1 MDGAE
6 FHPRGSFRPIERR
19 RTLSSKY
26 ILEMNHIEKD
36 FFGNKVLKDVS
47 IKVAPG
53 EIVALIGENGAGK
66 STIMNIL
73 FGMPSIRQTGGFKGS
88 VLIDGE
94 EVNIK
99 SPIEAMKYGIGM
111 VHQEFMLIDGYDVA
125 ENIKLNREN
134 VKKTPASLMFGKRLD
149 LVDRASMH
157 RESRETLDSLG
168 IELSDKTR
176 VGSLPV
182 GYKQFVEI
190 ARELDKKNT
199 RLIVLDEPT
208 AVLTE
213 TEAEQFLA
221 CVRSVAE
228 RGIAFIFISHKLDEV
243 KENTHHVFV
252 LRDGEMVGDYRT
264 ADLSTVKMSQLMVG
278 REVEILNRQMD
289 GEEENEE
296 VCLEFNHFG
305 VSMPGEVARDVSFEV
320 KKGEIFGIGGLAGHG
335 KISIA
340 NGVMGL
346 YPSKGEV
353 KVHGRVMDVSKT
365 KETLDS
371 GIAFVSEDRRGVGL
385 MLDESIELNIAIA
398 ALKTKDKF
406 VVKRFGIPF
415 YDKKGA
421 VEYAKQM
428 IRELDI
434 RCTGHAQPVKS
445 LSGGNQQKVCIA
457 RALTLEPDILFVSEP
472 TRGIDIGA
480 KKMILDSLMKLNREK
495 GVTVII
501 TSSELAEL
509 RSVCNRIAIVTEG
522 KIAGILRSDDKDYK
536 FGLLMSGSRLED
548 ADEEAV

>member
-1 MDGAE
+1 M
-6 FHPRGSFRPIERR
+6 
-19 RTLSSKY
+19 SSKY

-47 IKVAPG
+47 IKVKPG

-73 FGMPSIRQTGGFKGS
+73 FGMPAIQQTGGFKGS

-94 EVNIK
+94 EVHIK

-134 VKKTPASLMFGKRLD
+134 VKKTPASLVFGKRLD
-149 LVDRASMH
+149 LVDRTLMH
-157 RESRETLDSLG
+157 KESRATLDSLG
-168 IELSDKTR
+168 IELSDRTR

-199 RLIVLDEPT
+199 KLIVLDEPT

-243 KENTHHVFV
+243 KNNTHHVFV
-252 LRDGEMVGDYRT
+252 LRDGEMVGDYHT

-278 REVEILNRQMD
+278 REVEILNREM
-289 GEEENEE
+289 GHEEENEE

-305 VSMPGEVARDVSFEV
+305 VSMPGEVARDVSFQV

-353 KVHGRVMDVSKT
+353 KVHGRVLDVTKT
-365 KETLDS
+365 KDTLDD

-406 VVKRFGIPF
+406 VVKKFGIPF

-421 VEYAKQM
+421 IEYAKKM
-428 IRELDI
+428 IKDLDI

-480 KKMILDSLMKLNREK
+480 KKMILDSLMKLNKEK

-509 RSVCNRIAIVTEG
+509 RSVCNRIAIVRG
-522 KIAGILRSDDKDYK
+522 KD
-536 FGLLMSGSRLED
+536 SRNPPFR
-548 ADEEAV
+548 

>member
-1 MDGAE
+1 M
-6 FHPRGSFRPIERR
+6 
-19 RTLSSKY
+19 SSKY

-47 IKVAPG
+47 IKVKPG

-73 FGMPSIRQTGGFKGS
+73 FGMPAIQQTGGFKGS

-134 VKKTPASLMFGKRLD
+134 VKKTPASLVFGKRLD

-157 RESRETLDSLG
+157 KESRATLDSLG

-199 RLIVLDEPT
+199 KLIVLDEPT

-221 CVRSVAE
+221 CVRSVAK

-243 KENTHHVFV
+243 KNNTHHVFV
-252 LRDGEMVGDYRT
+252 LRDGEMVGDYHT

-278 REVEILNRQMD
+278 REIEILNREI
-289 GEEENEE
+289 GHEEENGE

-305 VSMPGEVARDVSFEV
+305 VSMPGEVARDVTFQV

-353 KVHGRVMDVSKT
+353 KVHGRVLDVT
-365 KETLDS
+365 
-371 GIAFVSEDRRGVGL
+371 
-385 MLDESIELNIAIA
+385 
-398 ALKTKDKF
+398 KTKDTLDD
-406 VVKRFGIPF
+406 GIALCLRT
-415 YDKKGA
+415 GA
-421 VEYAKQM
+421 VW
-428 IRELDI
+428 D
-434 RCTGHAQPVKS
+434 
-445 LSGGNQQKVCIA
+445 
-457 RALTLEPDILFVSEP
+457 
-472 TRGIDIGA
+472 
-480 KKMILDSLMKLNREK
+480 
-495 GVTVII
+495 
-501 TSSELAEL
+501 
-509 RSVCNRIAIVTEG
+509 
-522 KIAGILRSDDKDYK
+522 
-536 FGLLMSGSRLED
+536 
-548 ADEEAV
+548 

>member
-1 MDGAE
+1 M
-6 FHPRGSFRPIERR
+6 
-19 RTLSSKY
+19 SSKY

-47 IKVAPG
+47 IKVKPG

-73 FGMPSIRQTGGFKGS
+73 FGMPAIQQTGGFKGS

-134 VKKTPASLMFGKRLD
+134 VKKTPASLVFGKRLD

-157 RESRETLDSLG
+157 KESRATLDSLG

-199 RLIVLDEPT
+199 KLIVLDEPT

-221 CVRSVAE
+221 CVRSVAK

-243 KENTHHVFV
+243 KNNTHHVFV
-252 LRDGEMVGDYRT
+252 LRDGEMVGDYHT

-278 REVEILNRQMD
+278 REVEILNREI
-289 GEEENEE
+289 GHEEENGE

-305 VSMPGEVARDVSFEV
+305 VSMPGEVARDVTFQV

-353 KVHGRVMDVSKT
+353 KVHGRVLDVTKT
-365 KETLDS
+365 KDTLDD

-406 VVKRFGIPF
+406 VVKKFGIPF

-421 VEYAKQM
+421 IEYAKKM
-428 IRELDI
+428 IKDLDI

-480 KKMILDSLMKLNREK
+480 KKMILDSLMKLNKEK

-522 KIAGILRSDDKDYK
+522 KIAGILRSDE
-536 FGLLMSGSRLED
+536 RIQIRRCR
-548 ADEEAV
+548 

>member
-1 MDGAE
+1 M
-6 FHPRGSFRPIERR
+6 
-19 RTLSSKY
+19 SSKY

-47 IKVAPG
+47 IKVKPG

-73 FGMPSIRQTGGFKGS
+73 FGMPAIQQTGGFKGS

-94 EVNIK
+94 EVHIK

-134 VKKTPASLMFGKRLD
+134 VKKTPASLVFGKRLD

-157 RESRETLDSLG
+157 KESRATLDSLG
-168 IELSDKTR
+168 IELSDRTR

-199 RLIVLDEPT
+199 KLIVLDEPT

-243 KENTHHVFV
+243 KNNTHHVFV
-252 LRDGEMVGDYRT
+252 LRDGEMVGDYHT

-278 REVEILNRQMD
+278 REVEILNREM
-289 GEEENEE
+289 GHEVENEE
-296 VCLEFNHFG
+296 ICLEFNHFG
-305 VSMPGEVARDVSFEV
+305 VSMPGEVARDVSFQV

-353 KVHGRVMDVSKT
+353 KVHGKVLDVT
-365 KETLDS
+365 
-371 GIAFVSEDRRGVGL
+371 
-385 MLDESIELNIAIA
+385 
-398 ALKTKDKF
+398 KTKDKF
-406 VVKRFGIPF
+406 IVKKFGIPF

-421 VEYAKQM
+421 VEYAKKM
-428 IRELDI
+428 IKDLDI

-480 KKMILDSLMKLNREK
+480 KKMILDSLMKLNKEK

-536 FGLLMSGSRLED
+536 FGLLMSGSKLVD
-548 ADEEAV
+548 ADEEAI

>member
-1 MDGAE
+1 M
-6 FHPRGSFRPIERR
+6 
-19 RTLSSKY
+19 SSKY

-36 FFGNKVLKDVS
+36 FYGNKVLKDVS
-47 IKVAPG
+47 IKVKPG

-73 FGMPSIRQTGGFKGS
+73 FGMPAIQQTGGFKGN

-94 EVNIK
+94 EVHIK
-99 SPIEAMKYGIGM
+99 SPTDAMKYGIGM

-134 VKKTPASLMFGKRLD
+134 VKKTPASLVFGKRLN
-149 LVDRASMH
+149 LIDRPAMH
-157 RESRETLDSLG
+157 REARDTLDSLG
-168 IELSDKTR
+168 LELSDRTR

-190 ARELDKKNT
+190 ARELDKKHT
-199 RLIVLDEPT
+199 KLIVLDEPT

-213 TEAEQFLA
+213 TESEKFLE

-243 KENTHHVFV
+243 KRNTHHTFV
-252 LRDGEMVGDYRT
+252 LRDGEMVGDYDT
-264 ADLSTVKMSQLMVG
+264 DDLSTIRMSELMVG
-278 REVEILNRQMD
+278 REVELLKRTQEEH
-289 GEEENEE
+289 EEEKQEICFE
-296 VCLEFNHFG
+296 LNHFA
-305 VSMPGEVARDVSFEV
+305 VSMPGEVARDVSLKI

-340 NGVMGL
+340 NGIMGL

-353 KVHGRVMDVSKT
+353 KLYGQPMNVSDVKG
-365 KETLDS
+365 TLNK
-371 GIAFVSEDRRGVGL
+371 GIAFVSEDRRGMGL

-398 ALKTKDKF
+398 ALQ
-406 VVKRFGIPF
+406 VKNRFIVKHFGIPF
-415 YDKKGA
+415 YDKKGSI
-421 VEYAKQM
+421 EYAQKM
-428 IRELDI
+428 IKELDI
-434 RCTGHAQPVKS
+434 RCTGYRQPVKS

-457 RALTLEPDILFVSEP
+457 RALTLDPDILFVSEP

-480 KKMILDSLMKLNREK
+480 KNMILDSLMKLNKEK

-509 RSVCNRIAIVTEG
+509 RSICNRIAIITSG
-522 KIAGILRSDDKDYK
+522 KVAGILHADDEDYK
-536 FGLLMSGSRLED
+536 FGLLMSGSEGEKV
-548 ADEEAV
+548 EEAK

>member
-1 MDGAE
+1 M
-6 FHPRGSFRPIERR
+6 
-19 RTLSSKY
+19 SSKY

-47 IKVAPG
+47 IKVKPG

-73 FGMPSIRQTGGFKGS
+73 FGMPAIQQTGGFKGS

-94 EVNIK
+94 EVHIK

-134 VKKTPASLMFGKRLD
+134 VKKTPASLVFGKRLD
-149 LVDRASMH
+149 LVDRTLMH
-157 RESRETLDSLG
+157 KESRATLDSLG
-168 IELSDKTR
+168 IELSDRTR

-199 RLIVLDEPT
+199 KLIVLDEPT

-243 KENTHHVFV
+243 KNNTHHVFV
-252 LRDGEMVGDYRT
+252 LRDGEMVGDYHT

-278 REVEILNRQMD
+278 REVEILNREM
-289 GEEENEE
+289 GHEEENEE

-305 VSMPGEVARDVSFEV
+305 VSMPGEVARDVSFQV

-353 KVHGRVMDVSKT
+353 KVHGRVLDVTKT
-365 KETLDS
+365 KDTLDD

-406 VVKRFGIPF
+406 IVKKFGIPF

-421 VEYAKQM
+421 IEYAK
-428 IRELDI
+428 
-434 RCTGHAQPVKS
+434 K
-445 LSGGNQQKVCIA
+445 
-457 RALTLEPDILFVSEP
+457 
-472 TRGIDIGA
+472 
-480 KKMILDSLMKLNREK
+480 
-495 GVTVII
+495 
-501 TSSELAEL
+501 
-509 RSVCNRIAIVTEG
+509 
-522 KIAGILRSDDKDYK
+522 
-536 FGLLMSGSRLED
+536 
-548 ADEEAV
+548 

>member
-1 MDGAE
+1 M
-6 FHPRGSFRPIERR
+6 
-19 RTLSSKY
+19 SSKY

-47 IKVAPG
+47 IKVKPG

-73 FGMPSIRQTGGFKGS
+73 FGMPAIQQTGGFKGS

-94 EVNIK
+94 EVHIK

-134 VKKTPASLMFGKRLD
+134 VKKTPASLVFGKRLD
-149 LVDRASMH
+149 LVDRTLMH
-157 RESRETLDSLG
+157 KESRATLDSLG
-168 IELSDKTR
+168 IELSDRTR

-199 RLIVLDEPT
+199 KLIVLDEPT

-243 KENTHHVFV
+243 KNNTHHVFV
-252 LRDGEMVGDYRT
+252 LRDGEMVGDYHT

-278 REVEILNRQMD
+278 REVEILNREM
-289 GEEENEE
+289 GHEEENEE

-305 VSMPGEVARDVSFEV
+305 VSMPGEVARDVSFQV

-353 KVHGRVMDVSKT
+353 KVHGRVLDVTKT
-365 KETLDS
+365 KDTLDD

-406 VVKRFGIPF
+406 IVKKFGIPF

-421 VEYAKQM
+421 IEYAKKM
-428 IRELDI
+428 IKDLDI

-480 KKMILDSLMKLNREK
+480 KKMILDSLMKLNKEK

-501 TSSELAEL
+501 FVIPFASLKAQTSYEKMLYLST
-509 RSVCNRIAIVTEG
+509 I
-522 KIAGILRSDDKDYK
+522 
-536 FGLLMSGSRLED
+536 
-548 ADEEAV
+548 

>member
-1 MDGAE
+1 M
-6 FHPRGSFRPIERR
+6 
-19 RTLSSKY
+19 SSKY

-47 IKVAPG
+47 IKVKPG

-73 FGMPSIRQTGGFKGS
+73 FGMPAIQQTGGFKGS

-94 EVNIK
+94 EVHIK

-134 VKKTPASLMFGKRLD
+134 VKKTPASLVFGKRLD
-149 LVDRASMH
+149 LVDRTLMH
-157 RESRETLDSLG
+157 KESRATLDSLG
-168 IELSDKTR
+168 IELSDRTR

-199 RLIVLDEPT
+199 KLIVLDEPT

-243 KENTHHVFV
+243 KNNTHHVFV
-252 LRDGEMVGDYRT
+252 LRDGEMVGDYHT

-278 REVEILNRQMD
+278 REVEILNREM
-289 GEEENEE
+289 GHEEENEE

-305 VSMPGEVARDVSFEV
+305 VSMPGEVARDVSFQV

-353 KVHGRVMDVSKT
+353 KVHGRVLDVTKT
-365 KETLDS
+365 KDTLDD

-406 VVKRFGIPF
+406 IVKKFGIPF

-421 VEYAKQM
+421 IEYAKKM
-428 IRELDI
+428 IKDLDI

-457 RALTLEPDILFVSEP
+457 RALTLEPDILFVSDPPGESISAQ
-472 TRGIDIGA
+472 R
-480 KKMILDSLMKLNREK
+480 R
-495 GVTVII
+495 
-501 TSSELAEL
+501 
-509 RSVCNRIAIVTEG
+509 
-522 KIAGILRSDDKDYK
+522 
-536 FGLLMSGSRLED
+536 
-548 ADEEAV
+548 